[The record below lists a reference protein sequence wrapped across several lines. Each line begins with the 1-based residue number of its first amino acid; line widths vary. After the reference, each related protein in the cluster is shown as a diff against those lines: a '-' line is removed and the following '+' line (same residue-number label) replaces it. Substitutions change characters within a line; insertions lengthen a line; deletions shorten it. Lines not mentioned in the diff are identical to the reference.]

1 MTVATKIKFNNELES
16 IYEYA
21 DKVLDGY
28 LQFNYGLME
37 ERFSSKLN
45 RFFDGV
51 GKGHFEDVMGHDS
64 DEDVLPI
71 DITVDQVAYLAQR
84 VIIIMNDSSN
94 VFAALN
100 NIVPARNI
108 KVYENLVGTYVS
120 IDAVNK
126 PMNYYR
132 GIYGSIQEFLD
143 VYRGMTETSLP
154 GGDKIGQNL

>member
-1 MTVATKIKFNNELES
+1 MTVANKLKYNNELEG

-21 DKVLDGY
+21 DKVLDGW
-28 LQFNYGLME
+28 LQFNYSLME
-37 ERFSSKLN
+37 ERLASKLN
-45 RFFDGV
+45 KFFDGV

-108 KVYENLVGTYVS
+108 QIYDNLFGTYVS

-143 VYRGMTETSLP
+143 DYHGMTETNLL
-154 GGDKIGQNL
+154 GGDKVGQNL

>member
-1 MTVATKIKFNNELES
+1 MSVATKIKFNNEVES

-21 DKVLDGY
+21 DKVLDGW

-37 ERFSSKLN
+37 EKFASKLN
-45 RFFDGV
+45 KFFDGA
-51 GKGHFEDVMGHDS
+51 GKGHFEDVMGHYS

-71 DITVDQVAYLAQR
+71 DITVNQVAYLAQR
-84 VIIIMNDSSN
+84 VIIKVEDTSN
-94 VFAALN
+94 VFDTLN

-108 KVYENLVGTYVS
+108 KVYENLFGTYIS

-132 GIYGSIQEFLD
+132 GCYLGVQKFLD
-143 VYRGMTETSLP
+143 AYHDMSEPNLL
-154 GGDKIGQNL
+154 GGGKIG

>member
-21 DKVLDGY
+21 DRVLDGW

-37 ERFSSKLN
+37 ERFASKLN
-45 RFFDGV
+45 KFFDGV

-71 DITVDQVAYLAQR
+71 DITVDQVAHLAQR
-84 VIIIMNDSSN
+84 VIIIMNNSSN
-94 VFAALN
+94 VFDALN

-108 KVYENLVGTYVS
+108 KVYNNLFGTYVS

-132 GIYGSIQEFLD
+132 GTYDSIQEFLD
-143 VYRGMTETSLP
+143 AYHDMTETNLL

>member
-21 DKVLDGY
+21 DRVLDGW

-37 ERFSSKLN
+37 ERFASKLN
-45 RFFDGV
+45 KFFDGV

-84 VIIIMNDSSN
+84 VIIKVNDTSD
-94 VFAALN
+94 VFTVLTD
-100 NIVPARNI
+100 ILPARNI
-108 KVYENLVGTYVS
+108 KVYNNLFGTYVS

-132 GIYGSIQEFLD
+132 GVYGSIQEFLD
-143 VYRGMTETSLP
+143 AYYGMTETNLL
-154 GGDKIGQNL
+154 GGDKVGQNL